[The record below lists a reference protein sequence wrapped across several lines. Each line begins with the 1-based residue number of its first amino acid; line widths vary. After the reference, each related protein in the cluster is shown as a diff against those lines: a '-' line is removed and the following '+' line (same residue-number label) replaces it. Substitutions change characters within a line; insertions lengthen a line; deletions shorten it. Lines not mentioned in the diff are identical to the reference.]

1 MRNKSTILLTRYCAC
16 KKSWSVVGT
25 NPGNFLDKTEIVN
38 KHIGLQPFPSDSTF
52 SQGCNPFFLH
62 EKFYREIFM
71 PDSVKEIHRIQ
82 SLPSCEQLQK
92 IYLRTRNKT
101 KIQSWQ
107 FTFVIFINII
117 FMKFMSVWT
126 KNVLKK
132 TPHPI
137 QQRLLL

>member
-1 MRNKSTILLTRYCAC
+1 MICCRNKSWQFFRQNC
-16 KKSWSVVGT
+16 
-25 NPGNFLDKTEIVN
+25 EIVN
-38 KHIGLQPFPSDSTF
+38 KHTGLQSFPSDSTF

-117 FMKFMSVWT
+117 FMKFMSVGT